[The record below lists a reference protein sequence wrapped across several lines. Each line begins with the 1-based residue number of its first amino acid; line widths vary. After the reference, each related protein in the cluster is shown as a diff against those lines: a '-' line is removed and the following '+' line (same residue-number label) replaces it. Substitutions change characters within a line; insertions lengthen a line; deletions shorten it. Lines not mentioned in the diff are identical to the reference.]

1 LPGVCDHVLLHEHQ
15 VARWSATAGLVWTQF
30 DDSNDWVVF
39 NPFSGDIHLLS
50 ASAYGLWKLTTSSPP
65 RSSADLIDALAA
77 DTGHTAAGDFLSS
90 AQETLAFMDRA
101 GLIAPIK

>member
-1 LPGVCDHVLLHEHQ
+1 MREHQ

-50 ASAYGLWKLTTSSPP
+50 ASAYRLWKLTASSPP
-65 RSSADLIDALAA
+65 RSSAELIETLAA
-77 DTGHTAAGDFLSS
+77 DTGHAADGDFLSS
-90 AQETLAFMDRA
+90 ARETLAFMDRA
-101 GLIAPIK
+101 GLIAPTE